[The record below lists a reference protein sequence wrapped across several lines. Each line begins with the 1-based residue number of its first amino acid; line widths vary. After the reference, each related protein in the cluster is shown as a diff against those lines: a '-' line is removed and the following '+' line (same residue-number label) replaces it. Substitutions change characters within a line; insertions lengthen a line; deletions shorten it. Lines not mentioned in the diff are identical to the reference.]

1 MSESPPAPAAVER
14 FFAACETSLQQQR
27 FDKLVLAGYRGP
39 EADLQRLSVRA
50 IVLRGQP
57 QLSFVFSHSQRD
69 ITRNWPLTDGLAE
82 LRRLVGIEFANAHL
96 HTLDEEL
103 QLACSRK
110 GRFSLSSTARDVP
123 ATDAPAPAHNRDKQR
138 LLSLDRPFL
147 QALGVT
153 DAQQRLV
160 PAMAR
165 KWKQINK
172 FLEVFDGALAA
183 TARSQPP
190 QALRVL
196 DYGSGKGYLSFA
208 LHEHLQNAHGLT
220 AQVIGIELRLDMV
233 QLCNGIVQQL
243 GLQGLHFEQGD
254 VASFDAGRLDVMIA
268 LHACDTATDHAI
280 HRGIRGGAQ
289 IILCAPC
296 CHKQLRPQLLSPHPL
311 RPMLQ
316 HGVHL
321 GQQADMLTDALRALL
336 LDACGYSTQ
345 VFEFV
350 SLEHTAK
357 NKMILATR
365 RRQPTDAQPVLAQ
378 VDALK
383 AFYGIRDQCL
393 ETLLKADAV
402 V

>member
-1 MSESPPAPAAVER
+1 MSESLPAPTAVDR

-39 EADLQRLSVRA
+39 EPDLQRVSVRA
-50 IVLRGQP
+50 IVLRGDP
-57 QLSFVFSHSQRD
+57 HLNLVFSHSQRD
-69 ITRNWPLTDGLAE
+69 ITRNWPLADGLAQ
-82 LRRLVGIEFANAHL
+82 LRRLLDSGFANAHL

-103 QLACSRK
+103 QLARSRK
-110 GRFSLSSTARDVP
+110 GRYSLRRTARAALAAD
-123 ATDAPAPAHNRDKQR
+123 TPAPEHNRAKQR
-138 LLSLDRPFL
+138 LLSLERPFL
-147 QALGVT
+147 QSLGVT
-153 DAQQRLV
+153 DAQHHLV

-172 FLEVFDGALAA
+172 FLEVVDGALASLPQP
-183 TARSQPP
+183 SQRAP
-190 QALRVL
+190 RVL

-208 LHEHLQNAHGLT
+208 LHDHLRHAHAMA
-220 AQVIGIELRLDMV
+220 AQVTGIELREDLV
-233 QLCNGIVQQL
+233 QLCNGIVQRL
-243 GLQGLHFEQGD
+243 GLEGLQFEQGD
-254 VASFDAGRLDVMIA
+254 VSSFDAGRMDVMIA

-296 CHKQLRPQLLSPHPL
+296 CHKQLRPQLLSPQPL

-321 GQQADMLTDALRALL
+321 GQQADMLTDALRAML

-345 VFEFV
+345 VFEFI

-365 RRQPTDAQPVLAQ
+365 RRQPAEAQQMLAQ
-378 VDALK
+378 VDELK

-393 ETLLKADAV
+393 ETLLKADSV